1 MSIESRSP
9 IAPIRAVVVI
19 CIALIPW
26 ALIAIWSLTSGLND
40 LQQKLGFPIPM
51 AKYWG
56 LLSALLGLAAS
67 ITLFVLSARPL
78 RKAVLNELLN
88 MFDMMHQPLSMG
100 LIIGFGATL
109 IYYGVDVSTNGSTH
123 NFVACFIEPLGV
135 FATTSGLF
143 VAVHSLYKQYYPI
156 TTMDQFLK
164 QLTSDLSGYAKREPT
179 RFIFYYPGP
188 ALGSL
193 SGNHELYES
202 FKTAFKHLLQEK
214 LKQRDQ
220 HWMFCWDGYTIAA
233 TYLEWF
239 ESKPNIEAENSK
251 KLREIF
257 PQGGKAILK
266 DIQGVDI
273 AALKEAVEQSS
284 RNGNDNAQQ
293 TDLVDRVANALY
305 DTIDLMRLMRRH
317 MKPGHFL
324 QINRNAKREVIVLDD
339 IVYLIESFGMPTG
352 HEKANEGKG
361 EIPHVDIIATRIE
374 SSLLANQLVAEL
386 IQEKDKQGLKYH
398 PEAL

>member
-1 MSIESRSP
+1 
-9 IAPIRAVVVI
+9 
-19 CIALIPW
+19 
-26 ALIAIWSLTSGLND
+26 
-40 LQQKLGFPIPM
+40 M

-179 RFIFYYPGP
+179 RFIFTTLVPLWG
-188 ALGSL
+188 
-193 SGNHELYES
+193 H
-202 FKTAFKHLLQEK
+202 
-214 LKQRDQ
+214 
-220 HWMFCWDGYTIAA
+220 
-233 TYLEWF
+233 YLEITNCMRV
-239 ESKPNIEAENSK
+239 SRQRLSTCCK
-251 KLREIF
+251 K
-257 PQGGKAILK
+257 
-266 DIQGVDI
+266 
-273 AALKEAVEQSS
+273 S
-284 RNGNDNAQQ
+284 
-293 TDLVDRVANALY
+293 
-305 DTIDLMRLMRRH
+305 
-317 MKPGHFL
+317 
-324 QINRNAKREVIVLDD
+324 
-339 IVYLIESFGMPTG
+339 
-352 HEKANEGKG
+352 
-361 EIPHVDIIATRIE
+361 
-374 SSLLANQLVAEL
+374 
-386 IQEKDKQGLKYH
+386 
-398 PEAL
+398 